1 MMFIELSN
9 GKLSEVRL
17 WNMSVEYH
25 VRLLKLFETEDQD
38 MEKKEEEKE
47 EEEEEEEEE
56 EDKTPRPE
64 TQHTQKVNTSLDDS
78 TSTIRNQE
86 IKFPMYLI
94 DCVIGLTPF
103 DMPSK
108 AQLIIRDA
116 TSEVQQNIG
125 GEISMEV
132 FIRKAALCLI
142 DDVQYIEGTGKE
154 HHSRLGKY
162 ARHHSSLD
170 QVNFFLKQGY
180 VPVASLSSI
189 FSKLHLTDEEE
200 DPRIKLELSSEL
212 LVLETC
218 PDSTQTLIQLLN
230 ELKPP
235 IEGGEEIK
243 YHTEVLPVNLLEDI
257 DERAFNDPER
267 PVIAETDL
275 NNVDFV
281 SDDLPSNLDFV
292 ESYYADKASKSTWN
306 NSPSVSLGTPGEY
319 SKADLLLDQDLSILA
334 QRSTSGTV
342 KDGSVVQPNDSSQRK
357 FAVFEQRAHSHE
369 SMLDIAEDHFSRTH
383 SDILVD
389 SGTSSGQSVYDDE
402 VMINSSGE
410 QSSAERSPPRT
421 THGRKQLIPKVRVE
435 VNKVKRVT
443 WNLHDG
449 YDWTHTQDIIN
460 GAVDR
465 VETRAT
471 EAHKRALDESAR
483 VDEEEDGN
491 GNVVIERNE
500 GQADSQDTKTEPQ
513 VIGDLLFNSI
523 YIGIPSG
530 QDPTD
535 LRREIN
541 KEINDEATSVAGAT
555 TVTTGA
561 DSRSRSP
568 KRRYSSSTTHSR
580 ESLAK
585 KLKLKRSRTHKVKI
599 ELYDFAADAM
609 IYAGVNDREK
619 TTTGTVAGEEG
630 ELLNRVDM
638 RIRDLEIIDNVPT
651 STWNKFVTY
660 MRSSG
665 DRESDASM
673 VHIIMDNVKPI
684 ADIATSEAILNVF
697 VLPLRLHVD
706 QDTLD
711 FLTRF
716 FEFKDERFLEN
727 DSKDEEILFI
737 QKVDIRSIKV
747 KLDYKPKKVDYRG
760 LKSGHITEFMNF
772 FILDEAEM
780 VLRRTVLYGVPGIA
794 RLAQMLHSIWMP
806 DIRTTQLGDVL
817 AGIAPV
823 RSLLRLGSGVKDLV
837 VVPVRE
843 YRKDGRIIRSL
854 QKGAWTFARNTTNEM
869 VKFGAKLAA
878 GTQTI
883 LESAEQA
890 MGGTGAAG
898 RNSQEEEGSSHHR
911 RRHISAYSDDLGEED
926 LAESYY
932 IENPDEADNEHAQN
946 GKKAVSLYA
955 NQPTG
960 VAQGLQVA
968 YTSLGRNFALAKE
981 AVSDIGT
988 QTADRGGNAQD
999 AARAVVKA
1007 APIALIRPVIGATE
1021 AVSKTLLGV
1030 TNQIDSNQ
1038 MQNAEDVS
1046 DFSYS
1051 KLYLLTILVEIQI

>member
-1 MMFIELSN
+1 MVFVELSN

-17 WNMSVEYH
+17 WNVSMEYH
-25 VRLLKLFETEDQD
+25 IRLLKLFEMEEQDVERKED
-38 MEKKEEEKE
+38 E
-47 EEEEEEEEE
+47 EEEDE

-64 TQHTQKVNTSLDDS
+64 SQRTSRVNTSLDDS
-78 TSTIRNQE
+78 TSTIRKQE
-86 IKFPMYLI
+86 IKFPIYLI
-94 DCVIGLTPF
+94 DCAIGLTPF

-116 TSEVQQNIG
+116 TSEVKQSSD
-125 GEISMEV
+125 GEISAEV

-142 DDVQYIEGTGKE
+142 DDVQYLEGTGKE
-154 HHSRLGKY
+154 HHSKLGRS

-180 VPVASLSSI
+180 VPVASISSI
-189 FSKLHLTDEEE
+189 LCKLHLTDEEKE
-200 DPRIKLELSSEL
+200 SKIKLELSSEL

-218 PDSTQTLIQLLN
+218 PDSTQTLIQLIN

-275 NNVDFV
+275 ANVDFV

-306 NSPSVSLGTPGEY
+306 NSPSVSLSTPGEY

-389 SGTSSGQSVYDDE
+389 SGTSSGHSVYDDDG
-402 VMINSSGE
+402 VMINSGGE

-435 VNKVKRVT
+435 VDKVKRIT

-449 YDWTHTQDIIN
+449 YDWTHTQDTIN
-460 GAVDR
+460 NAVDR

-471 EAHKRALDESAR
+471 EAHKRAVDENFKVS
-483 VDEEEDGN
+483 EEEDGHDS
-491 GNVVIERNE
+491 VVIQSNE
-500 GQADSQDTKTEPQ
+500 DLDASPNTKTEPQ

-523 YIGIPSG
+523 YIGIPNG
-530 QDPTD
+530 QDPTN

-541 KEINDEATSVAGAT
+541 KEINDEASEATSVAGAT

-561 DSRSRSP
+561 DSISRSP
-568 KRRYSSSTTHSR
+568 RRRYSNSTTHSR
-580 ESLAK
+580 ESQAK
-585 KLKLKRSRTHKVKI
+585 KLKLKRSRYHKVKI
-599 ELYDFAADAM
+599 ELYDFAADTM

-619 TTTGTVAGEEG
+619 TTTGIVAGEEG

-684 ADIATSEAILNVF
+684 ADVATSEAILNVF

-727 DSKDEEILFI
+727 GGKEEEIVFI

-794 RLAQMLHSIWMP
+794 RLTQMLHSIWMP

-890 MGGTGAAG
+890 MGGTGSAG
-898 RNSQEEEGSSHHR
+898 RNSQEEESSTHPR
-911 RRHISAYSDDLGEED
+911 RRHISAYSDDIDDED

-932 IENPDEADNEHAQN
+932 IENPHETDNEDNQG

-960 VAQGLQVA
+960 VTQGLQVA

-1030 TNQIDSNQ
+1030 TNQIDPNQ
-1038 MQNAEDVS
+1038 MQNVEDVS
-1046 DFSYS
+1046 Y
-1051 KLYLLTILVEIQI
+1051 YCC